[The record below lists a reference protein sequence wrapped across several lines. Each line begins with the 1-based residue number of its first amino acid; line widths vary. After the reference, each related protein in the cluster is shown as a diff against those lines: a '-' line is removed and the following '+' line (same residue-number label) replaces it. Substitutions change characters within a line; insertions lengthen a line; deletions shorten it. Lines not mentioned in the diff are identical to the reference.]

1 MGLDTA
7 CSGEATDEALRFA
20 WPGRNLENM
29 LVPEG
34 AISLVFCVAA
44 RPLVAEPLRGNEG
57 GRCGEGW
64 RGRMQ
69 EGKRDRWA
77 ETGSLSARPGRGARH
92 VQASGYGRV
101 NEKVG
106 GGLLCPTKSGSANS
120 SQADGV
126 ASVGRG
132 A

>member
-1 MGLDTA
+1 MH
-7 CSGEATDEALRFA
+7 
-20 WPGRNLENM
+20 
-29 LVPEG
+29 
-34 AISLVFCVAA
+34 
-44 RPLVAEPLRGNEG
+44 
-57 GRCGEGW
+57 
-64 RGRMQ
+64 

-77 ETGSLSARPGRGARH
+77 ETESLSARPGRGARH

-132 A
+132 ASNNSQAGVRQFRWQW

>member
-34 AISLVFCVAA
+34 AISLVFCIAA

-57 GRCGEGW
+57 GMERGGEGGCR
-64 RGRMQ
+64 RGR
-69 EGKRDRWA
+69 G
-77 ETGSLSARPGRGARH
+77 
-92 VQASGYGRV
+92 
-101 NEKVG
+101 VG
-106 GGLLCPTKSGSANS
+106 GLRRRA
-120 SQADGV
+120 SQR
-126 ASVGRG
+126 GRAG
-132 A
+132 EHAMCRRVVMGG